1 MKKLK
6 KPLTNEH
13 LLKDLPNNFA
23 LAEAAIQIAYKN
35 LAMGK
40 EFCLEDVLKSVVQG
54 QRPAVN
60 VDTSEKKHD

>member
-40 EFCLEDVLKSVVQG
+40 EFNLEDVLKSVAYG
-54 QRPAVN
+54 QKPFEAVDAN
-60 VDTSEKKHD
+60 EKNRD

>member
-40 EFCLEDVLKSVVQG
+40 EFNLEDVLKSVTYG
-54 QRPAVN
+54 QKP
-60 VDTSEKKHD
+60 SEVAHATESNKD